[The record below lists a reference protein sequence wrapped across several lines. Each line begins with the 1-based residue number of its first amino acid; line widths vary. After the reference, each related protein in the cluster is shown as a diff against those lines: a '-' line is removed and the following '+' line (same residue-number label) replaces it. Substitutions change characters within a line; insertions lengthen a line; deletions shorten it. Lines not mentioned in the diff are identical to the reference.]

1 MTNNITNNT
10 TNNNSHST
18 KAIHSGYTPNKE
30 DGAIIPP
37 LHLTTTFEF
46 GNQSEYDYSRTVNPT
61 RKILE
66 EALAVLDEAKY
77 GLAYTSGSAALANIA
92 SLLKTGDTILFSTD
106 AYGGTYRFF
115 VEVASKHY
123 GFNLEIVDLS
133 NLEEV
138 EKVLKKTP
146 IKLIWLET
154 PSNPLL
160 KVTDIRGLSKLAK
173 KYESLFVV
181 DNTFATPILQKPLE
195 LGADLVVYSTTKYIN
210 GHSDSIGGAITLNNQ
225 EIFTQLKFLQNAIG
239 SVLSPFDSWLTL
251 RGLKTLELRME
262 RHCQNGLQIANF
274 LNQHPKVEKV
284 YFPGLFEG
292 KQKEIVES
300 QMEKPGG
307 MISIELKSEYDIYAF
322 LKNLKYFPLA
332 ESLGGVESL
341 IDHPASMTH
350 GSIPKEERE
359 KIGLSDNLLRIS
371 VGIENTEDLL
381 KDLEEALRKL

>member
-1 MTNNITNNT
+1 M
-10 TNNNSHST
+10 TNNNSYST
-18 KAIHSGYTPNKE
+18 KAIHSGYKPNME

-46 GNQSEYDYSRTVNPT
+46 GNQGEYDYSRTVNPT
-61 RKILE
+61 RKTLE
-66 EALAVLDEAKY
+66 EALAALDEAKY

-92 SLLKTGDTILFSTD
+92 SLFKTGDTILFSTD

-115 VEVASKHY
+115 VEVAAKHY
-123 GFNLEIVDLS
+123 GLNLEIADLS

-138 EKVLKKTP
+138 QKVLQKTP
-146 IKLIWLET
+146 VKLIWLET

-160 KVTDIRGLSKLAK
+160 KVTDVRGLSKLAK
-173 KYESLFVV
+173 KHESFFVV

-210 GHSDSIGGAITLNNQ
+210 GHSDSIGGAVTLNNQ
-225 EIFTQLKFLQNAIG
+225 EVYLQLKFLQNAIG
-239 SVLSPFDSWLTL
+239 AILSPFDSWLTL

-274 LNQHPKVEKV
+274 LNRHPKVEKV

-292 KQKEIVES
+292 RQREIADS
-300 QMEKPGG
+300 QMKKPGG
-307 MISIELKSEYDIYAF
+307 MISVELKSEYDIYAF

-371 VGIENTEDLL
+371 TGIENTEDLL
-381 KDLEEALRKL
+381 KDLEEGLKKL